1 MRTHRRSLHPSL
13 PATLLLTAAL
23 GAGGTVALGC
33 QRSNSQPS
41 NAPAT
46 STVSPPVSTAAGSM
60 QSTSMAQ
67 AADGG
72 TAASEA
78 ATYAELEGL
87 YRELAGT
94 GASPKEPWASLA
106 RQMAEMHQL
115 MVSGGPMGGQGT
127 MGGPGMMGGQGMGG
141 QGMRGRHGA
150 MMGGPGMMWQHSCA
164 LDTWNRGMANLS
176 QKSGEAARAAGD
188 TKLAEKFDAV
198 AKKHSELAKR
208 VGGQP
213 VAPTIETGEDG
224 SAIFAAAC
232 SPCHRSQGEGVPGA
246 FPSLRG
252 DPVVLGSDERLIKTV
267 LGGLNGPL
275 AVGAQ
280 RYYGVMPAFGYRL
293 DDRALAAVLTYVRG
307 AWGNSAPPVTAERV
321 AALRK

>member
-1 MRTHRRSLHPSL
+1 MRTQPRSLHPSL
-13 PATLLLTAAL
+13 SATLLLTAAL

-33 QRSNSQPS
+33 QRSNGQPS
-41 NAPAT
+41 IGPAT
-46 STVSPPVSTAAGSM
+46 PTVSPPASTAAGSM

-115 MVSGGPMGGQGT
+115 MVSGRPMGGPGT

-141 QGMRGRHGA
+141 RHGA
-150 MMGGPGMMWQHSCA
+150 TMGGRGMMWQRSCA
-164 LDTWNRGMANLS
+164 LDTWNRGMATLS
-176 QKSGEAARAAGD
+176 QKSGEAARSAGD
-188 TKLAEKFDAV
+188 TKLAEKLGAV
-198 AKKHSELAKR
+198 AKKHSELAEQ

-213 VAPTIETGEDG
+213 AAPATETGQDG

-232 SPCHRSQGEGVPGA
+232 SPCHRPQGEGVPGV

-280 RYYGVMPAFGYRL
+280 HYYGVMPAFGDRL

>member
-1 MRTHRRSLHPSL
+1 MRTHRRSPHPSL
-13 PATLLLTAAL
+13 PAILLLTAAL
-23 GAGGTVALGC
+23 VAGGTVALGC
-33 QRSNSQPS
+33 QQSNGQRSSG
-41 NAPAT
+41 PAT
-46 STVSPPVSTAAGSM
+46 PAVSPPASTAAGSM

-67 AADGG
+67 TADGG

-78 ATYAELEGL
+78 AHYAELEDL
-87 YRELAGT
+87 YKELAGR

-115 MVSGGPMGGQGT
+115 MVSGGPMGGPGA

-141 QGMRGRHGA
+141 RHGA
-150 MMGGPGMMWQHSCA
+150 TMGGPGMMWQHSCA

-198 AKKHSELAKR
+198 AKKHSELAEQ

-213 VAPTIETGEDG
+213 VAPETGENG

-232 SPCHRSQGEGVPGA
+232 SPCHRPQGEGVPGV

-280 RYYGVMPAFGYRL
+280 RYYGVMPAFGDRL